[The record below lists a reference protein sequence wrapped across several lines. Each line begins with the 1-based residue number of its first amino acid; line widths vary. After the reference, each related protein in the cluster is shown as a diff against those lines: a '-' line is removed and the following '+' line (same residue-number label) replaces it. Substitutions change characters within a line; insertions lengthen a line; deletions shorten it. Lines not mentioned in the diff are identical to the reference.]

1 MIVWLVFAGL
11 ALVVSAALALPM
23 LCRSKAASTRADFDL
38 EVFRAQLAELESD
51 HVRGLLG
58 KAELA
63 AARREIERRMLGA
76 APDAEA
82 ARTPEWAPPLLL
94 LALDWLIGDPARRAI
109 RPALAVAVLV
119 PLASVWLYAVIGFPE
134 APDVPFAEREG
145 PAGMPAE
152 MDAAVAGLAARLEE
166 NPNDFEGG
174 FMLGRSYGVM
184 ERYDDAAA
192 AMAQAAALEPE
203 NIDALVAYGEALV
216 FAADGL
222 VTPLAALQFEI
233 ILALDPGN
241 VAGQLY
247 HGTAQLQA
255 GDGTGAFAT
264 WSVLAVNSP
273 PDAPWLPSVMQRL
286 EVLADKLDLALPEV
300 EIVTA
305 PPDPS
310 VEGMAAAAEMPPDE
324 QAVQIETMVARLESR
339 LAEEPG
345 DAEGWK
351 RLGRV
356 KQVLGNLAASRAAYE
371 KAVELLPED
380 LEALKNLAG
389 VIDEAAG
396 GEVLP
401 DDAVALYARVLE
413 IDPNAAEALWFLG
426 LDAAQNDRKEEAKAY
441 WRRLLARMPFGSE
454 GYDMLSEQI
463 DAL

>member
-51 HVRGLLG
+51 HIRGLLG
-58 KAELA
+58 IAELA

-76 APDAEA
+76 APDAEVAPDAEA
-82 ARTPEWAPPLLL
+82 AAGSHRLGLF
-94 LALDWLIGDPARRAI
+94 LAV
-109 RPALAVAVLV
+109 AVAVLV
-119 PLASVWLYAVIGFPE
+119 PVASVGLYAVIGSPE

-145 PAGMPAE
+145 PAGMPAD
-152 MDAAVAGLAARLEE
+152 MDAAVGGLAARLEE
-166 NPNDFEGG
+166 NPNDFEGW
-174 FMLGRSYGVM
+174 FMLGRSYGIM
-184 ERYDDAAA
+184 RRYDDAAA

-241 VAGQLY
+241 VTGQLY
-247 HGTAQLQA
+247 RGTAQLQA
-255 GDGTGAFAT
+255 GDGTGVFAT
-264 WSVLAVNSP
+264 WSMLAVNSA

-286 EVLADKLDLALPEV
+286 EVLADQLDLALPEV
-300 EIVTA
+300 EIVTV

-310 VEGMAAAAEMPPDE
+310 VKDMAAAVEMTPDE
-324 QAVQIETMVARLESR
+324 QAAQIETMIARLESR
-339 LAEEPG
+339 LAEEPS
-345 DAEGWK
+345 DVEGWK
-351 RLGRV
+351 RLGRA

-426 LDAAQNDRKEEAKAY
+426 LNAAQNDRKEEAKAY
-441 WRRLLARMPFGSE
+441 WRRLLVRMPLGSE